1 VRRYRALAH
10 TGKRPPHFSQL
21 GTPEHQEEWSFS
33 LGPPNFSQM
42 AITKP
47 GCVRALGEALPN
59 FSQSPTLLLTDNR
72 PISHR
77 TRPTFSHSVGII
89 VYDQRLNERLR
100 RGGRKQRLGLEAPN
114 YLVVG
119 IRESVLEE
127 TTVTPLRPG
136 LIDALILAG
145 LAFRP
150 PRALILSRNSA
161 WE

>member
-1 VRRYRALAH
+1 
-10 TGKRPPHFSQL
+10 
-21 GTPEHQEEWSFS
+21 
-33 LGPPNFSQM
+33 M
-42 AITKP
+42 
-47 GCVRALGEALPN
+47 
-59 FSQSPTLLLTDNR
+59 
-72 PISHR
+72 
-77 TRPTFSHSVGII
+77 
-89 VYDQRLNERLR
+89 LNERLR

-145 LAFRP
+145 LALLP